1 MLKNEIIN
9 HMDAD
14 ELRNYVVTQREILD
28 VYGELTFAHNSVICR
43 WEDLYHALE
52 HKEDVL
58 MNLNARKGDMAIIEN
73 AMMIKYREYLQKPV
87 EEIQAE
93 RVFYHEAD

>member
-1 MLKNEIIN
+1 MLTNEIIN

-14 ELRNYVVTQREILD
+14 ELRNYAATQREILD
-28 VYGELTFAHNSVICR
+28 VYGELIFAHDNLTHQ

-58 MNLNARKGDMAIIEN
+58 KSLNARKDKTAIFAN
-73 AMMIKYREYLQKPV
+73 AMMNKYKEYLQKPV
-87 EEIQAE
+87 EEVPSE
-93 RVFYHEAD
+93 RVFY